1 MTNIKLSKRLNAIA
15 SMVTNT
21 KYLADIGCDHALLD
35 IYLIKQK
42 IIEKSIACDI
52 TEGALN
58 QAKKNIMINNITKIE
73 TRLGDGLEKI
83 TAKDRIDTIVL
94 SGLGNVKIREI
105 LFNGKDK
112 LKDINTIIIQS
123 NTNCPDIRKTLIDL
137 GYNVSDEVI
146 VKENNIFYIVIKFVK
161 GIKKYSDREIYFG
174 PVLLANKDKL
184 FKEMY
189 DAEIKNNNKIIRKL
203 PYNKI
208 SRKIKLYILNF
219 KIKKEIKNL

>member
-15 SMVTNT
+15 GMVTNT

-94 SGLGNVKIREI
+94 SGLGTVKIREI

-112 LKDINTIIIQS
+112 L
-123 NTNCPDIRKTLIDL
+123 
-137 GYNVSDEVI
+137 
-146 VKENNIFYIVIKFVK
+146 
-161 GIKKYSDREIYFG
+161 
-174 PVLLANKDKL
+174 
-184 FKEMY
+184 
-189 DAEIKNNNKIIRKL
+189 
-203 PYNKI
+203 
-208 SRKIKLYILNF
+208 
-219 KIKKEIKNL
+219 